1 MNLAVLCIF
10 VNIFVN
16 ILHILKF
23 FDIIESEKYG
33 AAAAPSAPLITHG
46 KDLIFMDRF
55 KKISPREIAENP
67 FSLIGDDWGLVTA
80 GGRDS
85 FNTMTVSWGGVGILW
100 GKPVVYAFI
109 RPQRYTYGFLERE
122 ERFSLSFYPEEY
134 RKALALCGSKSGR
147 DVDKVAAT
155 GLIPAFTEDNV
166 PYFEQAKLVLICK
179 KLYAQDLNEQ
189 SVIDSEA
196 VLPNYKGDDWHR
208 MYVGEITSVLRV

>member
-1 MNLAVLCIF
+1 
-10 VNIFVN
+10 
-16 ILHILKF
+16 
-23 FDIIESEKYG
+23 
-33 AAAAPSAPLITHG
+33 
-46 KDLIFMDRF
+46 MDRF

-85 FNTMTVSWGGVGILW
+85 FNTMAVSWGGVGILW

>member
-1 MNLAVLCIF
+1 
-10 VNIFVN
+10 
-16 ILHILKF
+16 
-23 FDIIESEKYG
+23 
-33 AAAAPSAPLITHG
+33 
-46 KDLIFMDRF
+46 MDRF

-147 DVDKVAAT
+147 DTDKVAESGLTPVFDGDTTYFAEAT
-155 GLIPAFTEDNV
+155 
-166 PYFEQAKLVLICK
+166 LVLKCRK
-179 KLYAQDLNEQ
+179 MAGYDLTPDGF
-189 SVIDSEA
+189 IDDTIES
-196 VLPNYKGDDWHR
+196 NYNGAGYHR
-208 MYVGEITSVLRV
+208 MFVAEIEEALTSA

>member
-1 MNLAVLCIF
+1 MSNFKTI
-10 VNIFVN
+10 
-16 ILHILKF
+16 
-23 FDIIESEKYG
+23 D
-33 AAAAPSAPLITHG
+33 PSAIADNAFKLIG
-46 KDLIFMDRF
+46 KDW
-55 KKISPREIAENP
+55 A
-67 FSLIGDDWGLVTA
+67 LVTS
-80 GGRDS
+80 GSRES
-85 FNTMTVSWGGVGILW
+85 FNTMTVSWGGAGIMW
-100 GKPVVYAFI
+100 NKPVTFTFI